1 MEIYSQELCNN
12 IIFFA
17 LVYTGTYILI
27 YNIEIRAFKSIIYF
41 IINIIFYLLYLDFG
55 MFHRQL
61 PIQLRNGMLSLR
73 LQTIF
78 RWSGKGRRLAV
89 YIIDSIRPCHEIGR
103 ISEYASKN
111 VQCFG
116 PG

>member
-1 MEIYSQELCNN
+1 
-12 IIFFA
+12 
-17 LVYTGTYILI
+17 
-27 YNIEIRAFKSIIYF
+27 
-41 IINIIFYLLYLDFG
+41 

-103 ISEYASKN
+103 ISEYASKKCPMFWSGLKLQ
-111 VQCFG
+111 V
-116 PG
+116 